1 MTTMISHRKQFI
13 FIHIYKTAGSSI
25 TSALSEFDN
34 HRILN
39 NPFIKNLRIRFAPSS
54 YNMFRS
60 TLFPDHVTALYVK
73 NSVQPRVFNEFFK
86 FAFVRNPWDWQVSM
100 YHYIKRARF
109 YRQHNV
115 AKKMSFENYVTW
127 RVENDVRLQKRFVVD
142 ENDNVLVDYI
152 GKFENLESDFA
163 YICQELDIRKTLPH
177 IKKSERRSY
186 RTYYNDRT
194 ANMIYDAFRKDIDFF
209 DYQF

>member
-1 MTTMISHRKQFI
+1 
-13 FIHIYKTAGSSI
+13 
-25 TSALSEFDN
+25 
-34 HRILN
+34 
-39 NPFIKNLRIRFAPSS
+39 
-54 YNMFRS
+54 
-60 TLFPDHVTALYVK
+60 
-73 NSVQPRVFNEFFK
+73 
-86 FAFVRNPWDWQVSM
+86 
-100 YHYIKRARF
+100 
-109 YRQHNV
+109 
-115 AKKMSFENYVTW
+115 MSFENYVTW